1 MLEHELVCLKDALLV
16 VQMVGLTV
24 GQWVETMVY
33 STAVP
38 LVETKAVRLVVPLV
52 GSIEVL

>member
-1 MLEHELVCLKDALLV
+1 MKDALLV